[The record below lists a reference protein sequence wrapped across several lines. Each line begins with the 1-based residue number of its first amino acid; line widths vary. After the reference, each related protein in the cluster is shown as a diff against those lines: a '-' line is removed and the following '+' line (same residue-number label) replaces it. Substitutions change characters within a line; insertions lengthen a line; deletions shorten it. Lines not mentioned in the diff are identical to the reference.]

1 MSVQKKFVLGF
12 FSFIFF
18 IFIVGFITGYFSCP
32 GAEYSNC
39 CGAKNE
45 NDDTSRKLLEQEA
58 FELISGRKIAYYL
71 KYFANN
77 AHLDGTN
84 DSCAQALFIKN
95 EWNSFGFDAVQL
107 KRYDVLLLYPERP
120 SVLSV
125 NTQNGTEVYS
135 SILKEDSTNKDN
147 GPKHAIPFSTN
158 SASGA
163 VSGKLVYVN
172 YGRES
177 DFNYLDYTNIS
188 CKGKIVMLRY
198 GRISEADKV
207 TNAQKWSA
215 AGVLLYVDPSDY
227 SGNTTLLWYPS
238 NEGPSMGLWVN
249 RGDPVTPGYPA
260 TAGIYRETIDDIPF
274 PKIPAQPI
282 HQREAEILLR
292 MLNHT
297 TPPQDWQ
304 GGLNFDYRI
313 QMKPNDTRTVTLNVS
328 LSLVEKY
335 VCDTVGTIKGKIEPD
350 RYVLLGS
357 HRPSS
362 GTAILME
369 ITRILLS
376 VRKKGWFSR
385 RSMKICSWGAG
396 EYGNIGSIQ
405 WIEEYQKILD
415 ARAVAYI
422 NVDRAGEGEI
432 VMTLSPLLEQ
442 RALQTAKKVTAPQNI
457 SKTLYSMWKEKDS
470 QQAGNQSNL
479 SLFDRAGRG
488 CFAFEYRIGVPCVDI
503 AAFQPDQTSGNYPA
517 HIPRR
522 HSSET
527 IKYYLTFAQL
537 WLQMGFDIAGS
548 VFTPFNVVRQ
558 AEAICRLVN
567 DLSVK
572 YSSSLRTNNITLEF
586 LINATQELQAVANE
600 FQRNLKTQDNEDA
613 LQVRIINDRLQQLNR
628 AFINNKGL
636 SYRPFF
642 RHVVFSPTYFKSEA
656 YTKFPGIMDSF
667 YIANEQGKKKDWQRV
682 QKQISVVIQAIRSAI
697 TILRP

>member
-405 WIEEYQKILD
+405 WIEVWYFLIDIYL
-415 ARAVAYI
+415 
-422 NVDRAGEGEI
+422 
-432 VMTLSPLLEQ
+432 
-442 RALQTAKKVTAPQNI
+442 APVGFREAF
-457 SKTLYSMWKEKDS
+457 K
-470 QQAGNQSNL
+470 
-479 SLFDRAGRG
+479 GR
-488 CFAFEYRIGVPCVDI
+488 
-503 AAFQPDQTSGNYPA
+503 
-517 HIPRR
+517 
-522 HSSET
+522 
-527 IKYYLTFAQL
+527 IKYVL
-537 WLQMGFDIAGS
+537 
-548 VFTPFNVVRQ
+548 
-558 AEAICRLVN
+558 
-567 DLSVK
+567 
-572 YSSSLRTNNITLEF
+572 F
-586 LINATQELQAVANE
+586 LMY
-600 FQRNLKTQDNEDA
+600 FLKEN
-613 LQVRIINDRLQQLNR
+613 
-628 AFINNKGL
+628 
-636 SYRPFF
+636 
-642 RHVVFSPTYFKSEA
+642 
-656 YTKFPGIMDSF
+656 
-667 YIANEQGKKKDWQRV
+667 
-682 QKQISVVIQAIRSAI
+682 
-697 TILRP
+697 